1 MGSFQNFKMDRTS
14 NVVSKMKK
22 ISKTSKKSKIS
33 KTSKDNESTNKP
45 RMSSKQERI
54 ASKMESILEDLPP
67 DNNTEP
73 NSGGNIVNTL
83 KSGLATKKAAR
94 TFNEKIGKVK
104 RLGKITE

>member
-1 MGSFQNFKMDRTS
+1 
-14 NVVSKMKK
+14 MKK

-73 NSGGNIVNTL
+73 NRDGMTIFVHP
-83 KSGLATKKAAR
+83 
-94 TFNEKIGKVK
+94 KVK
-104 RLGKITE
+104 GSGWRSCVVPKIKFQNRNQGHSRPLNQRL